1 MQVDVEMAKGLSQ
14 HGRRL
19 RAQGPRR
26 ILTRGRDS
34 LTGAAPMK
42 KIKLEVLKERARV
55 VTRAALADHPP
66 VPQEL
71 WERVVLGMQLAGDD
85 WVFEL
90 YAAGERPQDAIVLT
104 RVSANRLTGEVG
116 PVEVFPAAWVDLPE
130 R

>member
-1 MQVDVEMAKGLSQ
+1 
-14 HGRRL
+14 
-19 RAQGPRR
+19 
-26 ILTRGRDS
+26 
-34 LTGAAPMK
+34 MK
-42 KIKLEVLKERARV
+42 TIKVEVLQERARV
-55 VTRAALADHPP
+55 ATRAALADHPP

-71 WERVVLGMQLAGDD
+71 RERLVLGARLAGDD

-116 PVEVFPAAWVDLPE
+116 PVEVFPAAWVELPE